1 MQPTLWAI
9 MEIMILIRTILII
22 RYLSVLRSAI
32 RNNVRIPKRE
42 LVKKYNRNNDLIVID
57 VMII

>member
-1 MQPTLWAI
+1 MQPKLWAI
-9 MEIMILIRTILII
+9 MEIMIRIRTTI

-42 LVKKYNRNNDLIVID
+42 LVKKYNRSNDLVVID

>member
-1 MQPTLWAI
+1 MGHYGNNDSYT
-9 MEIMILIRTILII
+9 TTI

-42 LVKKYNRNNDLIVID
+42 LVKKYNRNNDLVVID